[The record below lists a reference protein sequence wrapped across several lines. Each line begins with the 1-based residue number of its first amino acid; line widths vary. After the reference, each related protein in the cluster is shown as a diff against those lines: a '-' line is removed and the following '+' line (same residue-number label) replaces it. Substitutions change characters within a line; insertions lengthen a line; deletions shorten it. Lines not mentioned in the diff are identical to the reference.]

1 MQEMF
6 QRRYS
11 FPESNVLKN
20 FRKNTYLPT
29 LPKISPK
36 YYIFFI
42 YPTIKNDKLIFFSCT
57 VCIIQ
62 QLHPLP
68 DSYTHWVWPQLNVY
82 TPAMY
87 THTSPHTEYNTG
99 YKDYISLALL
109 LTIISFFFSTQVLK
123 DGAGKSE
130 GLSQYGLNSTGND
143 IFSEKT
149 VSAVLLKQL
158 MEELCEDG
166 KGEES

>member
-1 MQEMF
+1 M
-6 QRRYS
+6 
-11 FPESNVLKN
+11 
-20 FRKNTYLPT
+20 
-29 LPKISPK
+29 
-36 YYIFFI
+36 
-42 YPTIKNDKLIFFSCT
+42 
-57 VCIIQ
+57 CILLQCI
-62 QLHPLP
+62 H
-68 DSYTHWVWPQLNVY
+68 
-82 TPAMY
+82 TP
-87 THTSPHTEYNTG
+87 PHTEYNTG

>member
-1 MQEMF
+1 MATTEC
-6 QRRYS
+6 
-11 FPESNVLKN
+11 V
-20 FRKNTYLPT
+20 
-29 LPKISPK
+29 
-36 YYIFFI
+36 
-42 YPTIKNDKLIFFSCT
+42 YPC
-57 VCIIQ
+57 
-62 QLHPLP
+62 
-68 DSYTHWVWPQLNVY
+68 NVY
-82 TPAMY
+82 T
-87 THTSPHTEYNTG
+87 HISSHSEYNTG

-109 LTIISFFFSTQVLK
+109 LTIISLFFFSPPQVLK